1 MTTNNKWKAVTANC
15 SMNNLLSQVDIN
27 NFISLIPDLKNY
39 FTSKADC
46 FKVGQL
52 VDYVDNWK
60 LITFDQEILSMD
72 QGLHNEFQSIPF
84 QSEPSLQC
92 VKQPEMDVIS
102 TEVEKLLHKEVI
114 VAIGYEKGEFISPI
128 LITPKKIVFFC

>member
-52 VDYVDNWK
+52 VDYVDN
-60 LITFDQEILSMD
+60 
-72 QGLHNEFQSIPF
+72 
-84 QSEPSLQC
+84 
-92 VKQPEMDVIS
+92 
-102 TEVEKLLHKEVI
+102 
-114 VAIGYEKGEFISPI
+114 
-128 LITPKKIVFFC
+128 